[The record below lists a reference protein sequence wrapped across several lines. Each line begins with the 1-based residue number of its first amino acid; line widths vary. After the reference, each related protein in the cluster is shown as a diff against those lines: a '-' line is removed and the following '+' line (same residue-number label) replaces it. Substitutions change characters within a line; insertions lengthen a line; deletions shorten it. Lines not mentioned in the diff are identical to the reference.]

1 MRGDFDM
8 IIEGKTFVHHYSP
21 KRRDERGEVVRTV
34 VFRHGDDPYICC
46 MKEVDV
52 IYDKVRRLLTTV
64 ETWLDC
70 SVDDEITEEMVQGL
84 YIGINKTMAVVA
96 SDIEE
101 LITTHKVTDRRD
113 LFELRDVVVQL
124 QEIADDLFKP
134 YINSSSTEILN
145 QG

>member
-52 IYDKVRRLLTTV
+52 IYDKVRRLLNTV
-64 ETWLDC
+64 DTWLEY
-70 SVDDEITEEMVQGL
+70 SLDDDIKNETVQAL
-84 YIGINKTMAVVA
+84 RISINKTLTIVTK
-96 SDIEE
+96 DIKE
-101 LITTHKVTDRRD
+101 LIYHYQVTDRD
-113 LFELRDVVVQL
+113 DVDAINDVAVQL
-124 QEIADDLFKP
+124 QEIADDIFKT
-134 YINSSSTEILN
+134 YIM
-145 QG
+145 Q

>member
-1 MRGDFDM
+1 M
-8 IIEGKTFVHHYSP
+8 IIERKTFVHHYSP
-21 KRRDERGEVVRTV
+21 ERRDESGTVVRTI
-34 VFRHGDDPYICC
+34 VFRQADDPYMRC
-46 MKEVDV
+46 KEEVDV

-70 SVDDEITEEMVQGL
+70 SVDDEITAEMVQGL
-84 YIGINKTMAVVA
+84 YIGINKTMAVVV

-101 LITTHKVTDRRD
+101 LITIHKVTDRRD

-134 YINSSSTEILN
+134 YINSSSTEILH

>member
-1 MRGDFDM
+1 M

-34 VFRHGDDPYICC
+34 VFRQGDDPYICC

-70 SVDDEITEEMVQGL
+70 SVDDEITEEMLQGL
-84 YIGINKTMAVVA
+84 YIGIKKTMAVVA

-145 QG
+145 QD

>member
-8 IIEGKTFVHHYSP
+8 IIERKTFVHHYSP
-21 KRRDERGEVVRTV
+21 ERRDESGTVVRTI
-34 VFRHGDDPYICC
+34 VFRNAGDPYMRC
-46 MKEVDV
+46 KEEVDV

-70 SVDDEITEEMVQGL
+70 SVDDEITAEMVQGL
-84 YIGINKTMAVVA
+84 YIGINKTMAVVV

-124 QEIADDLFKP
+124 QEIADDIFKS
-134 YINSSSTEILN
+134 YIK
-145 QG
+145 Q

>member
-1 MRGDFDM
+1 M

-34 VFRHGDDPYICC
+34 VFRQEDDPYICC

-52 IYDKVRRLLTTV
+52 IYDKVRRLLNTV
-64 ETWLDC
+64 DTWLEY
-70 SVDDEITEEMVQGL
+70 SLDDDIKNETVQAL
-84 YIGINKTMAVVA
+84 RISINKTMAVVA

>member
-52 IYDKVRRLLTTV
+52 IYDKVRRLLNTV
-64 ETWLDC
+64 DTWLEY
-70 SVDDEITEEMVQGL
+70 SLDDDIKNETVQAL
-84 YIGINKTMAVVA
+84 RISINKTLTIVTK
-96 SDIEE
+96 DIKE
-101 LITTHKVTDRRD
+101 LIYHYQVTDRD
-113 LFELRDVVVQL
+113 DVDTINDVAVQL
-124 QEIADDLFKP
+124 HEIADDIFKT
-134 YINSSSTEILN
+134 YIM
-145 QG
+145 Q

>member
-1 MRGDFDM
+1 M
-8 IIEGKTFVHHYSP
+8 IIERKTFVHHYSP
-21 KRRDERGEVVRTV
+21 ERRDESGTVVRTI
-34 VFRHGDDPYICC
+34 VFRNAGDPYMRC
-46 MKEVDV
+46 KEEVDV

-84 YIGINKTMAVVA
+84 YIGINKTMAVVD

>member
-1 MRGDFDM
+1 M

-34 VFRHGDDPYICC
+34 VFRQGDDPYICC

-52 IYDKVRRLLTTV
+52 IYDKVRRLLNTV
-64 ETWLDC
+64 DTWLEY
-70 SVDDEITEEMVQGL
+70 SLDDDIKNETVQAL
-84 YIGINKTMAVVA
+84 RISINKTMAVVA

>member
-1 MRGDFDM
+1 M
-8 IIEGKTFVHHYSP
+8 IIETKTFVHHYSP
-21 KRRDERGEVVRTV
+21 EKRDERGEVVRTI
-34 VFRHGDDPYICC
+34 VFRQADDPYMRC
-46 MKEVDV
+46 KEEVDV

-101 LITTHKVTDRRD
+101 LITIHKVTDCRD

>member
-1 MRGDFDM
+1 M

-34 VFRHGDDPYICC
+34 VFRQGDDPYICC

-52 IYDKVRRLLTTV
+52 IYDKVRRLLNTV
-64 ETWLDC
+64 DTWLEY
-70 SVDDEITEEMVQGL
+70 SLDDDIKNETVQAL
-84 YIGINKTMAVVA
+84 RISINKTMAVVA

-124 QEIADDLFKP
+124 QEIADDVFK
-134 YINSSSTEILN
+134 ECMM
-145 QG
+145 Q

>member
-34 VFRHGDDPYICC
+34 VFRQGDDPYICC

-64 ETWLDC
+64 ETWLEY
-70 SVDDEITEEMVQGL
+70 SLDDDIKNETVQAL
-84 YIGINKTMAVVA
+84 RISINKTMAVVA

-134 YINSSSTEILN
+134 YINSSSTYILH

>member
-34 VFRHGDDPYICC
+34 VFRQGDDPYICC

-52 IYDKVRRLLTTV
+52 IYDKVRRLLNTV
-64 ETWLDC
+64 DTWLEY
-70 SVDDEITEEMVQGL
+70 SLDDDIKNETVQAL
-84 YIGINKTMAVVA
+84 RISINKTMAVVA

-134 YINSSSTEILN
+134 YINSSSTEILH

>member
-1 MRGDFDM
+1 M
-8 IIEGKTFVHHYSP
+8 IIERKTFVHHYSP
-21 KRRDERGEVVRTV
+21 ERRDESGTVVRTI
-34 VFRHGDDPYICC
+34 VFRQADDPYMYC
-46 MKEVDV
+46 KEEVDV

-70 SVDDEITEEMVQGL
+70 SVDDEITEEMVQEL

-101 LITTHKVTDRRD
+101 LITTHKVTDRSD

-145 QG
+145 QD

>member
-1 MRGDFDM
+1 M
-8 IIEGKTFVHHYSP
+8 IIERKTFVHHYSP
-21 KRRDERGEVVRTV
+21 EKRDENGTVVRTI
-34 VFRHGDDPYICC
+34 VFRQADDPYMRC
-46 MKEVDV
+46 KEEVDV

-70 SVDDEITEEMVQGL
+70 SVDDEITAEMVQGL
-84 YIGINKTMAVVA
+84 YIGINKTMAVVV

-124 QEIADDLFKP
+124 QEIADDIFKS
-134 YINSSSTEILN
+134 YIK
-145 QG
+145 Q

>member
-1 MRGDFDM
+1 M

-21 KRRDERGEVVRTV
+21 KRRDERGEVVRTI
-34 VFRHGDDPYICC
+34 VFRQEDDPYICC

-52 IYDKVRRLLTTV
+52 IYDKVRRLLNTV
-64 ETWLDC
+64 DTWLEY
-70 SVDDEITEEMVQGL
+70 SLDDDIKNETVQAL
-84 YIGINKTMAVVA
+84 RISINKTMAVVA

-134 YINSSSTEILN
+134 YINSSSTEILH

>member
-52 IYDKVRRLLTTV
+52 IYDKVRRLLNTV
-64 ETWLDC
+64 DTWLEY
-70 SVDDEITEEMVQGL
+70 SLDDDIKNETVQAL
-84 YIGINKTMAVVA
+84 RISINKTLTIVTK
-96 SDIEE
+96 DIKE
-101 LITTHKVTDRRD
+101 LIYHYQVTDRD
-113 LFELRDVVVQL
+113 DVDTLKDVAVQL
-124 QEIADDLFKP
+124 QEIADDIFKS
-134 YINSSSTEILN
+134 YIM
-145 QG
+145 Q

>member
-1 MRGDFDM
+1 
-8 IIEGKTFVHHYSP
+8 
-21 KRRDERGEVVRTV
+21 
-34 VFRHGDDPYICC
+34 
-46 MKEVDV
+46 
-52 IYDKVRRLLTTV
+52 
-64 ETWLDC
+64 
-70 SVDDEITEEMVQGL
+70 
-84 YIGINKTMAVVA
+84 MAVVA

-134 YINSSSTEILN
+134 YINSSSTEILH

>member
-1 MRGDFDM
+1 M

-34 VFRHGDDPYICC
+34 VFRQGDDPYICC

-52 IYDKVRRLLTTV
+52 IYDKVRRLLNTV
-64 ETWLDC
+64 DTWLEY
-70 SVDDEITEEMVQGL
+70 SLDDDIKNETVQAL
-84 YIGINKTMAVVA
+84 RISINKTMAVVA

-101 LITTHKVTDRRD
+101 LITIHKVTDCRD

>member
-1 MRGDFDM
+1 M

-34 VFRHGDDPYICC
+34 VFRQGDDPYICC

-52 IYDKVRRLLTTV
+52 IYDKVRRLLNTV
-64 ETWLDC
+64 DTWLEY
-70 SVDDEITEEMVQGL
+70 SLDDDIKNETVQAL
-84 YIGINKTMAVVA
+84 RISINKTMAVVA

-134 YINSSSTEILN
+134 YINSSSTEILH